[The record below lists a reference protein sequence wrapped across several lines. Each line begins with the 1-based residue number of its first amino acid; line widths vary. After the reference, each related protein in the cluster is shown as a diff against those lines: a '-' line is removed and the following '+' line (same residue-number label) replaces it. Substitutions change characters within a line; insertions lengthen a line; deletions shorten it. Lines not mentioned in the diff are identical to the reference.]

1 MVATWR
7 ILIDGP
13 HVMLA
18 SNLKKEQEKIEN
30 GQNSSDPSGSSNSD
44 LGHDINSVT
53 FFRNFENETRLRIEW
68 QILKIYDNLKK
79 ILLVIDNLLRTFG
92 DFLKR

>member
-1 MVATWR
+1 
-7 ILIDGP
+7 
-13 HVMLA
+13 MLA

-53 FFRNFENETRLRIEW
+53 FFRNFENETRLRIE
-68 QILKIYDNLKK
+68 
-79 ILLVIDNLLRTFG
+79 
-92 DFLKR
+92 